1 MLSVVNAECH
11 LHCEPCFYYY
21 VGAVMLNVIMLI
33 AIMLNVIML
42 NAVMLNVNMLNVNML
57 NVIILSVVTPN
68 VASPLSLFR
77 RRKKIFK
84 FSHRSKF
91 FWKPV
96 FCF

>member
-1 MLSVVNAECH
+1 MLSLLYAECR
-11 LHCEPCFYYY
+11 LYCESCFHHH
-21 VGAVMLNVIMLI
+21 VGAVVLNVNLPNVVMLNVI
-33 AIMLNVIML
+33 
-42 NAVMLNVNMLNVNML
+42 MLNVNML

-68 VASPLSLFR
+68 VVSPLSLFR